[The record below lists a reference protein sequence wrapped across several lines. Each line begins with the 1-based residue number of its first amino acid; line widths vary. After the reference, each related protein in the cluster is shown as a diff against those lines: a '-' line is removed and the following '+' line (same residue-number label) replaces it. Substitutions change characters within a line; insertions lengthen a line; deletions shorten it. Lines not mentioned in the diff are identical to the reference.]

1 MSMLFVHTMMAQP
14 IPFKFSHEDYMLY
27 TSEYEGERFSD
38 GRPKVAKDILERMK
52 KATIEEVWA
61 VLRNHGYNC
70 QFEQGWVMTHENPV
84 LVGRAVTCSFIPH
97 RPDVADVVAREGEKQ
112 GLQGR
117 DKHWMMDK
125 LVEDDVIVAD
135 LFGKQV
141 GGAFVGDNLANMI
154 HKKTGTG
161 MVVDG
166 GCRDLAGVL
175 ELPDF
180 YVFNRNW
187 HPSTSSTYDQSM
199 MMGMNIPVRIGEAA
213 VMPGDVVLGLRE
225 GVIFVPAHLATE
237 VVETSEIVQLRD
249 AFGFQRLRE
258 GTYTAGQI
266 DTRWTEEI
274 RADFMEWIKSQ
285 NTRLSSFQEEL
296 IKTIE

>member
-1 MSMLFVHTMMAQP
+1 
-14 IPFKFSHEDYMLY
+14 
-27 TSEYEGERFSD
+27 
-38 GRPKVAKDILERMK
+38 
-52 KATIEEVWA
+52 
-61 VLRNHGYNC
+61 
-70 QFEQGWVMTHENPV
+70 
-84 LVGRAVTCSFIPH
+84 
-97 RPDVADVVAREGEKQ
+97 
-112 GLQGR
+112 
-117 DKHWMMDK
+117 MMDK

-296 IKTIE
+296 IKTID